1 MTATELFQEGQM
13 LLIDRKWKESVEAF
27 TKAIDAG
34 ADPYMAHLS
43 RGVAYMNLKETGS
56 AIDDFTRAITLNASS
71 FRPFYYRGMAKT
83 IGGNYAHAIE
93 DFTRV
98 LEMKNDH
105 FQARL
110 ARSICYSNTGCSDEA
125 ANDIRP
131 LIPMMEENV
140 QKFVDEYGIVRTE
153 MWKVMEQ
160 LSGERRTPELHL
172 TDKEIETIRE
182 WLGEDEA

>member
-1 MTATELFQEGQM
+1 MKAAELFQEGQM
-13 LLIDRKWKESVEAF
+13 LLVEGKWKESVEAF

-43 RGVAYMNLKETGS
+43 RGVARMNLKETAL

-71 FRPFYYRGMAKT
+71 YRPFYYRGMADLIK
-83 IGGNYAHAIE
+83 GNYSRAIE

-98 LEMKNDH
+98 LELKKDH

-110 ARSICYSNTGCSDEA
+110 ARSICYSNTGRSDEA

-131 LIPMMEENV
+131 LIPVMEENV
-140 QKFVDEYGIVRTE
+140 QQFVDEYGIVRTE
-153 MWKVMEQ
+153 MWKVMAQ

-172 TDKEIETIRE
+172 TDKEIETVKE
-182 WLGEDEA
+182 WLGEDED